1 MSGIFKTSIS
11 LRCKKVKQ
19 ALDRLS
25 RDPDFKL
32 VLEWLMQDSGVTRP
46 KYSKDPTE
54 IIWNESKRHLVM
66 SILNLMARDSSDA
79 FIEELEKEIT
89 S

>member
-1 MSGIFKTSIS
+1 MNISKTGLS
-11 LRCKKVKQ
+11 LRRKRVKQ

-25 RDPDFKL
+25 RDPDFKI
-32 VLEWLMQDSGVTRP
+32 VIDWLMQESGVTRP

-54 IIWNESKRHLVM
+54 IVWNESKRHLVM

-79 FIEELEKEIT
+79 FIEELEKEVT
-89 S
+89 N

>member
-1 MSGIFKTSIS
+1 MTGISKAGLS
-11 LRCKKVKQ
+11 LRRKRVKQ

-25 RDPDFKL
+25 RDPDFKT
-32 VLEWLMQDSGVTRP
+32 VLEWLMQESGVTRP

-54 IIWNESKRHLVM
+54 IVWNESKRHLVM

-89 S
+89 N